1 MAAKLRN
8 VSFSEENNRE
18 FATYTPEVGGETFNI
33 MTWRTNPIVEKLCLL
48 EKLLKKKITVCQSFL

>member
-18 FATYTPEVGGETFNI
+18 FATYTPEVGGVPFNI
-33 MTWRTNPIVEKLCLL
+33 TFPYDRKALFIRKGA
-48 EKLLKKKITVCQSFL
+48 